1 MYWTQSKLPYIVIHK
16 SHIETFWGPKNS
28 IVRVSKEPVRL
39 DLKVSQPVAKGE
51 FVAKVSFGGIVVEG
65 DGLGTAFRYVSC
77 GLLGGER
84 DERKSETA
92 E

>member
-1 MYWTQSKLPYIVIHK
+1 M
-16 SHIETFWGPKNS
+16 KN
-28 IVRVSKEPVRL
+28 EPVRL
-39 DLKVSQPVAKGE
+39 DLKVSQPVAKEE
-51 FVAKVSFGGIVVEG
+51 FVTKVSFGGIVVEG

-84 DERKSETA
+84 DKWKSEAA